1 MKAKDTALI
10 VIDTQQGVVEGA
22 YRADRTVANVA
33 AAVERARMAG
43 VPVVW
48 VQHED
53 EALAK
58 GSEAWRL
65 AGSLEAIPGETL
77 IGKKY
82 NSSFEETGLHAFLG
96 SKGIRTLVIAGA
108 ASNWCVRATAYL
120 ELEGGRTIPAED
132 LIADLN
138 ATIRWIE
145 YPGRTTQ
152 VIPAGDLAFD

>member
-1 MKAKDTALI
+1 MLYEVITIHVAHGVDLAILGLEKVLHGARKPRLLYRAGERFRESRRLNYRHGKSMSGWKGCVKPFFRATLSVMKAKDTALI

-65 AGSLEAIPGETL
+65 AGSLER
-77 IGKKY
+77 
-82 NSSFEETGLHAFLG
+82 NNF
-96 SKGIRTLVIAGA
+96 V
-108 ASNWCVRATAYL
+108 
-120 ELEGGRTIPAED
+120 
-132 LIADLN
+132 
-138 ATIRWIE
+138 
-145 YPGRTTQ
+145 
-152 VIPAGDLAFD
+152 